1 MNAFAFH
8 DCMTSADQVES
19 VEFNGKQKVREESG
33 FFQPCFI
40 LPTWRAANRI
50 QTTNQKNL
58 TITISFV

>member
-33 FFQPCFI
+33 FFSPVLYYPLEGLRTAFKPQI
-40 LPTWRAANRI
+40 
-50 QTTNQKNL
+50 KK
-58 TITISFV
+58 ISQSQLVL